1 MATGDSNDILTRVK
15 MLIPHRWFA
24 WVAPIRDAILGG
36 LSDSMAWC
44 YAWIIYAK
52 QQSRIATSTGLF
64 LDLISYDF
72 LGRHLP
78 RTLGMTDDIFRARIM
93 ATILQERV
101 TRAGMVNAIQL
112 LTGGTPWIFEPW
124 NTGDAGAWSGP
135 TVAQASPG
143 SFAWADASGHNGAGG
158 WGSTDLPEQSF
169 MVVNRTTYSGV
180 PNVAGWSNTGNLSGL
195 GSWSNASGSN
205 VTPTGPGGGGI
216 EWFGANVQQVGVT
229 DQMIYDAINTTRP
242 SGEISWTRIQ

>member
-15 MLIPHRWFA
+15 MLIPFRWFS

-44 YAWIIYAK
+44 YSWIVYAK
-52 QQSRIATSTGLF
+52 TQSRIATSTGPF

-78 RTLGMTDDIFRARIM
+78 RGAMTDAQFRSRIL

-101 TRAGMVNAIQL
+101 TRKGMTNAINL
-112 LTGGTPWIFEPW
+112 LTGGNPWIFEPW
-124 NTGDAGAWSGP
+124 NTNDAGAWSGP
-135 TVAQASPG
+135 PAAFRAPN
-143 SFAWADASGHNGAGG
+143 FAWNGTTGLPGIGG
-158 WGSTDLPEQSF
+158 WGSTDLPAEYF
-169 MVVNRTTYSGV
+169 MVVTRTQFSGV
-180 PNVAGWSNTGNLSGL
+180 ANVAGWSGASSIGGL

-205 VTPTGPGGGGI
+205 ITATGPGGGAI
-216 EWFGANVQQVGVT
+216 ELFGPNVGQVGVT

-242 SGEISWTRIQ
+242 TGSIAWTRTQ